1 MISTK
6 SAPGRPRSD
15 ASKTALLEATFAM
28 FREVGYERLTM
39 DAIASR
45 AGIGKT
51 TIYRWYETK
60 EDLVIETL
68 AAMAECGTSIVP
80 DTGSLAS
87 DLQAIVQHH
96 MEIDPLGYTRQSMSL
111 TITALAGSSELA
123 KTYWDRYVSRKRD
136 ELKQVFDR
144 AKQRGELAPKADVDL
159 FLDLVHGYLLF
170 GLLIRPKGTVSPQA
184 IGKAVKQLLA
194 GFTPRD

>member
-1 MISTK
+1 MTSIK
-6 SAPGRPRSD
+6 LAPGRPRSD
-15 ASKTALLEATFAM
+15 TSRTALIQATFEM
-28 FREVGYERLTM
+28 LREVGYERLTM
-39 DAIASR
+39 DAIATR
-45 AGIGKT
+45 AGVGKT

-68 AAMAECGTSIVP
+68 AAMAESEKQFVP

-87 DLQAIVQHH
+87 DLQALIQHR
-96 MEIDPLGYTRQSMSL
+96 MDVDPLYFTRQSMSL

-123 KTYWDRYVSRKRD
+123 KTYWDHYISKKRD
-136 ELKQVFDR
+136 TCKEVFER

-159 FLDLVHGYLLF
+159 FMDLVHGYILF
-170 GLLIRPKGTVSPQA
+170 GLLPRPKGTVAPQA
-184 IGKAVKQLLA
+184 VGKAVKQLLA

>member
-1 MISTK
+1 MIITK

-15 ASKTALLEATFAM
+15 ASKTALIEATFAM
-28 FREVGYERLTM
+28 LREVGYERLTM
-39 DAIASR
+39 DAIANR

-60 EDLVIETL
+60 EELVIETMTT
-68 AAMAECGTSIVP
+68 MAEGEKPIVP
-80 DTGSLAS
+80 DTGSLAA
-87 DLQAIVQHH
+87 DLQAILQHRI
-96 MEIDPLGYTRQSMSL
+96 EIDPLHYTRQSMSL

-123 KTYWDRYVSRKRD
+123 KTYWDHYISKKRD
-136 ELKQVFDR
+136 ALKQVFER

>member
-1 MISTK
+1 MTITK
-6 SAPGRPRSD
+6 STPGRPRSD
-15 ASKTALLEATFAM
+15 ASKTALIDATFAM
-28 FREVGYERLTM
+28 LREVGYERLTM
-39 DAIASR
+39 DAIANR
-45 AGIGKT
+45 AGVGKT

-68 AAMAECGTSIVP
+68 VAMAESEKQFVP

-87 DLQAIVQHH
+87 DLQALIQHR
-96 MEIDPLGYTRQSMSL
+96 MDVDPLYFTRQSMSL

-123 KTYWDRYVSRKRD
+123 KTYWDHYISKKRD
-136 ELKQVFDR
+136 TCKEVFER

-159 FLDLVHGYLLF
+159 FMDLVHGYILF
-170 GLLIRPKGTVSPQA
+170 GLLLRPKGTVAPQA
-184 IGKAVKQLLA
+184 VGKAVKQLLA